1 MRNFMKGKPDSSIK
15 RDTKE
20 TRITAELYF
29 TEPGIRQIETT
40 LPFFNH
46 LLEAMTFH
54 GGFGLV
60 LKAEGDTD
68 VDPHHLVEDTGLVL
82 GQLFDDFFGKSGG
95 VTRFSH
101 KVIPMDEAL
110 AEVTIDI
117 CGRPTCVYLA
127 DYPQNTAGTFDL
139 TLIREFLL
147 ALTQKGRLSLHAEI
161 RRGDNG
167 HHMAEALFKA
177 LGKALFEA
185 FSPRGNDASAM
196 STKGTI

>member
-1 MRNFMKGKPDSSIK
+1 MADTSNVSLVRN
-15 RDTKE
+15 TKE
-20 TRITAELYF
+20 TRIKAELHFYKPDKTF
-29 TEPGIRQIETT
+29 IETG

-46 LLEAMTFH
+46 LLEALSFH

-60 LKAEGDTD
+60 LKGEGDID

-82 GQLFDDFFGKSGG
+82 GQLFNDWFEKNGG

-101 KVIPMDEAL
+101 KVIPMDDAL

-117 CGRPTCVYLA
+117 CGRPTCVYIA
-127 DYPQNTAGTFDL
+127 DYPQPLAGQFDL
-139 TLIREFLL
+139 SLIREFLL
-147 ALTQKGRLSLHAEI
+147 ALSQKGKLALHAEI
-161 RRGDNG
+161 RRGENG

-177 LGKALFEA
+177 LGKALAEA
-185 FSPRGNDASAM
+185 FTPKGADASVM